1 MDRNI
6 FRIYNRSEVLSL
18 TVQRHD
24 GHDLDETTARE
35 QAELHLRG
43 EHALDGW
50 GGKWSFSGTYRISY
64 DQVRVEFE
72 T

>member
-1 MDRNI
+1 MDRDI
-6 FRIYNRSEVLSL
+6 FRIYNRGEVLSF

-35 QAELHLRG
+35 QAELHLRAEG
-43 EHALDGW
+43 ILDD
-50 GGKWSFSGTYRISY
+50 WSFSGTHRLNY

-72 T
+72 A